1 MSRGTCWVWWINEYG
16 NLHSY
21 RAFVTRRECA
31 GECTLYLT
39 YVRRFYWTAPPRGT
53 WDKVTVIP
61 ALPVGEPWIDHP
73 DISLEGLRCI
83 ESSHIEP
90 SGSAYYR
97 SADKTLIY
105 VEYGTEL

>member
-1 MSRGTCWVWWINEYG
+1 MSRVTCRVWWINEYG

-39 YVRRFYWTAPPRGT
+39 YVRRFNWTAPPRGT
-53 WDKVTVIP
+53 WDQATVIP
-61 ALPVGEPWIDHP
+61 ALPVGEPWVDHP

-83 ESSHIEP
+83 ELPHIEP
-90 SGSAYYR
+90 SGFAYYR

-105 VEYGTEL
+105 VEHVTEP